1 MDGPQSKRKSKRANV
16 LASDSFFS
24 LPDHRKR
31 VKKSTTK
38 MNGQTH
44 LKSPLRVKEVNSTE
58 PIPTID
64 IVTEEHQEESVIY
77 VESFDED
84 LGNKIEKEDV
94 VEQMDLEYPNNER
107 EPKDHSTRVDV
118 TSVASLTVC
127 EPQRSA
133 TPRLLKVSSDQQ
145 NDISASSAIFKK
157 LDTDCDGHISFNE
170 LKKSLPPHVTRQQ
183 VSYLKKIYDIA
194 CESTYFGLEEFT
206 ATHQMC
212 DLLAK
217 SSSVVSNALNSLDY
231 SSMDYWLSTFMESFS
246 KVDKKQSG
254 TIDMQSFE
262 NMLASLLNVHPG
274 SFTMQK
280 VLSNVNKTKYD
291 TITGVELLAHIP
303 YFVTAAPND
312 I

>member
-1 MDGPQSKRKSKRANV
+1 MPSVGNGVSRTKDASVAKSSYLSEPYPAKIHKREVSKLEGLVIHSRSCSCRRHTQEKEQKATLKSRSLDSWRKERLNNIERKEGPNNKKAVKPTDRPPPKKQQTPNGLDGPQSKRKSKRANV

-64 IVTEEHQEESVIY
+64 IVTEEHQEESMIY

-94 VEQMDLEYPNNER
+94 VEQMDLEYPNNKR

-183 VSYLKKIYDIA
+183 VSYLKKVNIGHA
-194 CESTYFGLEEFT
+194 
-206 ATHQMC
+206 
-212 DLLAK
+212 
-217 SSSVVSNALNSLDY
+217 Y
-231 SSMDYWLSTFMESFS
+231 S
-246 KVDKKQSG
+246 K
-254 TIDMQSFE
+254 
-262 NMLASLLNVHPG
+262 
-274 SFTMQK
+274 
-280 VLSNVNKTKYD
+280 
-291 TITGVELLAHIP
+291 
-303 YFVTAAPND
+303 
-312 I
+312 